1 MRARPDEVRPGF
13 RARHEHTSRPGR
25 KGGGDFH
32 SEKLP
37 SRGRGK
43 PQCGLSVT
51 MPPEGRPLCPALL
64 GHEQRLICQ
73 AYAYWRL
80 PRSQKGGAMRAGNFK
95 PMAVPYQGLWPSKR
109 PTEVSRL
116 KRRRRPTSEAYR
128 GVHLLEYSRL
138 GYRVKTLP
146 VIIRE

>member
-1 MRARPDEVRPGF
+1 MRARPDEARPGF
-13 RARHEHTSRPGR
+13 RAGHGHASRPGR
-25 KGGGDFH
+25 KGGSNFH

-73 AYAYWRL
+73 AYANWRL
-80 PRSQKGGAMRAGNFK
+80 PRSQKGGAMRAKNFK

-109 PTEVSRL
+109 PTEVFRL
-116 KRRRRPTSEAYR
+116 AVGDRAFVLDYLS
-128 GVHLLEYSRL
+128 S
-138 GYRVKTLP
+138 
-146 VIIRE
+146 